1 MTCAPSRRAPS
12 WFLNKFWGRA
22 GFSDLHQTRRLG
34 SRSSGSSSLG
44 DLALDP
50 PEAIDHFVE
59 APAVVVEDAA
69 NRPQLREH
77 QIVGTM
83 ASAR

>member
-1 MTCAPSRRAPS
+1 
-12 WFLNKFWGRA
+12 
-22 GFSDLHQTRRLG
+22 
-34 SRSSGSSSLG
+34 
-44 DLALDP
+44 
-50 PEAIDHFVE
+50 
-59 APAVVVEDAA
+59 VVVEDAA